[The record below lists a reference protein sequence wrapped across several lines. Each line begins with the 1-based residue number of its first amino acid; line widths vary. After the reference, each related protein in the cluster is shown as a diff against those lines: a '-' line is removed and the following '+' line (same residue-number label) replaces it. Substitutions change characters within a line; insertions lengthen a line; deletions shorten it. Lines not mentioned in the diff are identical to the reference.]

1 MPEMTLLLCLFLLLV
16 ANGAPIL
23 ARLLPGI
30 RHWNRPLDA
39 YRQLADGR
47 RLFGDHKTWRGLI
60 VAVLLTAAAGWLLN
74 LPLWLGALFGA
85 LSMLG
90 DLLAS
95 FIKRRRQLM
104 PGTAALGL
112 DQLPEALL
120 PLLILYQPLGLG
132 WQEMLLVPLLFML
145 IDLLVSRG
153 LYRLPIRRRPW

>member
-1 MPEMTLLLCLFLLLV
+1 MTLLLCLFLLLV

-39 YRQLADGR
+39 RRQLADGR

-60 VAVLLTAAAGWLLN
+60 AAVLLTATAGWLLN

-90 DLLAS
+90 DLLGS
-95 FIKRRRQLM
+95 FSKRRRRLM
-104 PGTAALGL
+104 PGAAAPGL

-120 PLLILYQPLGLG
+120 PLLFLYKPLGLG
-132 WQEMLLVPLLFML
+132 WQEVLLVPPLFML
-145 IDLLVSRG
+145 IDLLISRG
-153 LYRLPIRRRPW
+153 LYRLRIRRRPW

>member
-1 MPEMTLLLCLFLLLV
+1 MPAMTILLCLFLLLV

-23 ARLLPGI
+23 VRLLPGI
-30 RHWNRPLDA
+30 RHWSRPLDA
-39 YRQLADGR
+39 RHHLTDGR

-60 VAVLLTAAAGWLLN
+60 AAVLFTAAAGWLLS

-90 DLLAS
+90 DLLGS
-95 FIKRRRQLM
+95 FIKRRRQLP
-104 PGTAALGL
+104 PGAAAPGL

-120 PLLILYQPLGLG
+120 PLLILYKPLGLG
-132 WQEMLLVPLLFML
+132 WQEVLLVPPLFVL

-153 LYRLPIRRRPW
+153 LYRLRIRRRPW